1 MPLIVTPEEM
11 LKEADRC
18 VKCGLCLSVC
28 PTYRLLAHEADS
40 PRGRISLLQA
50 LASGELAA
58 GGPLS
63 EHLERCLTCRLCESA
78 CPSGVRYGDLMDAGR
93 NLLNRQRAARRGWRL
108 LYDLLS
114 ERRRLGRW
122 IRVYSWLVRTG
133 LLKLAAWP
141 AAPRW
146 RRLLELGSLLSTPRP
161 RIPSLHPARRSEP
174 RVVQLFIGCVASQS
188 EPELIDS
195 ALYLLNHLGFTVEI
209 PETQACCGAL
219 HRHNGFPERAE
230 TMRQAN
236 RRQTGNSR
244 AEALITLAS
253 ACHLELLEGK
263 QSQLPVVNL
272 VEFLLGQPATAW
284 PPIAPLKQRV
294 ALHTPC
300 TAAGDRSLALLQRI
314 PAIEVVELPENDFCC
329 GAAGSYLFT
338 QPDLSG
344 RLGQPKI
351 RLLKESGARILV
363 TGNTGCAL
371 QFRHLIREA
380 SLEVEVLHPAQLFAR
395 QLPLPERRL
404 ERRAAQG

>member
-1 MPLIVTPEEM
+1 M

-40 PRGRISLLQA
+40 PRGRVSLLQA

-58 GGPLS
+58 GGPLT

-78 CPSGVRYGDLMDAGR
+78 CPSGVRYGLLIDAGR
-93 NLLNRQRAARRGWRL
+93 DLLNRQRTTRRIRRL

-114 ERRRLGRW
+114 ERQRLRRW
-122 IRVYSWLVRTG
+122 IRAYSWLGRTG
-133 LLKLAAWP
+133 LLQLAAWLP
-141 AAPRW
+141 SPRW
-146 RRLLELGSLLSTPRP
+146 RRLLELGSLLSAPRP
-161 RIPSLHPARRSEP
+161 PVPSLHPAHRPESRR
-174 RVVQLFIGCVASQS
+174 VQLFIGCVASQF
-188 EPELIDS
+188 EPELVDS
-195 ALYLLNHLGFTVEI
+195 ALSLLSRLGFTVEI

-236 RRQTGNSR
+236 RRQTASSR

-253 ACHLELLEGK
+253 ACHLELLEGE
-263 QSQLPVVNL
+263 QSRLPVIDL
-272 VEFLLGQPATAW
+272 VEFLLDQPATAW
-284 PPIAPLKQRV
+284 PPIAPLQQRV

-300 TAAGDRSLALLQRI
+300 TATADRSLALLRRI
-314 PAIEVVELPENDFCC
+314 PDLEVVELPENDLCC

-338 QPDLSG
+338 QPDLSS
-344 RLGQPKI
+344 RLGQTKI
-351 RLLKESGARILV
+351 RLLKECGAKILV
-363 TGNTGCAL
+363 TGNTGCSL

-380 SLEVEVLHPAQLFAR
+380 SLDVEVLHPAQLFAR
-395 QLPLPERRL
+395 QLPPPGNGL
-404 ERRAAQG
+404 ERGAAQG